1 MGRGRVSEEGD
12 VGLGGRVWGRISV
25 SAPSPELAAGQSR
38 SSRGLGRGRSSA
50 KPGPGSRHPAL
61 PCLAPSPRR
70 RTRPD
75 PAGSLALPGLPE
87 PCWGAPWGGRPGGNC
102 TPRAACSLGAA
113 PEPGLGWLCRTS
125 RSRSTSRGRRPPR
138 AACPACP
145 AWCAPSWGWYSQMP
159 SQPVLVYEVGF
170 LVCTAIGLLFIIFM
184 PLVGFCFCC
193 CRCCGNCGGTMYQ
206 KQSKRTGCR
215 RRALFASVLLVTT
228 LILAGNVCAFI
239 SNNRVSRAVNGS
251 FGALNTTLDNLGT
264 FVRSIPQQV
273 DFIIAS
279 SDVPV
284 SRANSSLQSESGHGG
299 LWGAGPPCCPP
310 PPVTDLVDRELR
322 AVNASGQSLQQLQ
335 GELSQNLSR
344 LQEQINR
351 TLQSCGQPC
360 ARVSVSGLAPEADF
374 SMVPDVIS
382 QLELLSNLTSAN
394 LSAALQQANETLNKT
409 PTRVEEQAQKVVAD
423 ARSQLAEVRRKIG
436 GVRSEIPVL
445 DTLGNVTAALDTIG
459 RRARDYEPQV
469 TTYDGYRWIVGIC
482 LCCLV
487 LLIVLCYLL
496 ALALGALGLK
506 PSALPTER
514 GCLANSGGDFFMAG
528 VGFSFLFSWL
538 LMLLVLVTF
547 LLGGNAYTLVCRP
560 WHSGQLLTFLE
571 TSDLTASFNL
581 SKMLGLQGGTVTLS
595 GVYNN
600 CQHNEPLWST
610 LHLGQAVPLDE
621 LLNIS
626 QYTSEITAAFDRL
639 NVSLDPV
646 TFLSPSQKQLLRDVG
661 ASGLQ
666 PNFTGALQQ
675 LERNVTQ
682 RDLLALAEQL
692 DALANGSDNPTTRQ
706 ELRQEASDLRQINGQ
721 IRSRFP
727 PEMVQINDTLQ
738 RIEDAQTFL
747 DTRAAEIVSNESRAF
762 LNTLLGYFRSYVDWA
777 KRTLTGEVGL
787 CEPAA
792 KTVDVAATVACS
804 YVVDSLNG
812 FWFSLGWCAM
822 FLLPGVILAVRLAK
836 FYRRMKIADVYESD
850 GETLEMSSSATLFKI
865 PRVKTRK

>member
-1 MGRGRVSEEGD
+1 MALQNLSQ
-12 VGLGGRVWGRISV
+12 
-25 SAPSPELAAGQSR
+25 PEYQ
-38 SSRGLGRGRSSA
+38 
-50 KPGPGSRHPAL
+50 PGP
-61 PCLAPSPRR
+61 AP
-70 RTRPD
+70 
-75 PAGSLALPGLPE
+75 PAGSLPGLSSMV
-87 PCWGAPWGGRPGGNC
+87 R
-102 TPRAACSLGAA
+102 SFLGLVQPNAF
-113 PEPGLGWLCRTS
+113 
-125 RSRSTSRGRRPPR
+125 
-138 AACPACP
+138 PAELLTNLIQQKSDITNP
-145 AWCAPSWGWYSQMP
+145 AVYKE
-159 SQPVLVYEVGF
+159 VLVYEVGF
-170 LVCTAIGLLFIIFM
+170 LVCTAIGLLFIILV

-228 LILAGNVCAFI
+228 LILAGNICAFI

-273 DFIIAS
+273 DFIITS

-284 SRANSSLQSESGHGG
+284 SRANGSLQNIGPILGGRIISEVGEEAY
-299 LWGAGPPCCPP
+299 GALASATRLLE
-310 PPVTDLVDRELR
+310 VTDLADRELR
-322 AVNASGQSLQQLQ
+322 AVNQSGLRLQQLQ
-335 GELSQNLSR
+335 RELTQNLSR
-344 LQEQINR
+344 LQERINR
-351 TLQSCGQPC
+351 TLQSCDPPC
-360 ARVSVSGLAPEADF
+360 TQVSVSGLAPDADF
-374 SMVPDVIS
+374 SMVPDVSS
-382 QLELLSNLTSAN
+382 QLELLNNLTNAN

-445 DTLGNVTAALDTIG
+445 DTLGNVTATLDTIG
-459 RRARDYEPQV
+459 RQAKEYEPQV
-469 TTYDGYRWIVGIC
+469 ATYDGYRWIVGIC

-496 ALALGALGLK
+496 ALVLGALGLK
-506 PSALPTER
+506 PSVLPTER
-514 GCLANSGGDFFMAG
+514 GCLSNSGGDFFMAG

-547 LLGGNAYTLVCRP
+547 LLGGNADTLVCRP
-560 WHSGQLLTFLE
+560 WHSGQLLPFLE

-581 SKMLGLQGGTVTLS
+581 SELLGLQGGTVTFS
-595 GVYNN
+595 SVYNN
-600 CQHNEPLWST
+600 CQHNEPVWRT
-610 LHLGQAVPLDE
+610 LQLGRAVPLDE

-626 QYTSEITAAFDRL
+626 QYTGEISAAFDRL

-682 RDLLALAEQL
+682 RDLLVLAEQL
-692 DALANGSDNPTTRQ
+692 EALANVSRNLTTRQ
-706 ELRQEASDLRQINGQ
+706 ELQEEASDLRQINGQ
-721 IRSRFP
+721 IQSRFL
-727 PEMVQINDTLQ
+727 PEMQTLNRSIRTLQATTPQVPAQINDTLQ

-747 DTRAAEIVSNESRAF
+747 DTRAAEIISNESRAF
-762 LNTLLGYFRSYVDWA
+762 LNTLLGYFNSYVDWA
-777 KRTLTGEVGL
+777 KSTLTGEVGL
-787 CEPAA
+787 CGPAA

-812 FWFSLGWCAM
+812 FWFSLGWCTM

-836 FYRRMKIADVYESD
+836 FYRRMKIADVYESN
-850 GETLEMSSSATLFKI
+850 GEALEMSPPATLFKI
-865 PRVKTRK
+865 PRVETRK

>member
-1 MGRGRVSEEGD
+1 MALQNLSQ
-12 VGLGGRVWGRISV
+12 
-25 SAPSPELAAGQSR
+25 PEYQ
-38 SSRGLGRGRSSA
+38 
-50 KPGPGSRHPAL
+50 PGP
-61 PCLAPSPRR
+61 AP
-70 RTRPD
+70 
-75 PAGSLALPGLPE
+75 PAGSLPGL
-87 PCWGAPWGGRPGGNC
+87 
-102 TPRAACSLGAA
+102 SSMVHSFLGLVQPNAF
-113 PEPGLGWLCRTS
+113 
-125 RSRSTSRGRRPPR
+125 
-138 AACPACP
+138 PAELLTNLIQQKSDITNP
-145 AWCAPSWGWYSQMP
+145 AVYKE
-159 SQPVLVYEVGF
+159 VLVYEVGF
-170 LVCTAIGLLFIIFM
+170 LVCTAIGLLFIILV

-228 LILAGNVCAFI
+228 LILAGNICAFI

-284 SRANSSLQSESGHGG
+284 SRANGSLQNIGPILGGRIISEVGEEAY
-299 LWGAGPPCCPP
+299 GALASATRLLE
-310 PPVTDLVDRELR
+310 VTDLADRELR
-322 AVNASGQSLQQLQ
+322 AVNESGLRLQQLQ
-335 GELSQNLSR
+335 RELTQNLSR
-344 LQEQINR
+344 LQERINR
-351 TLQSCGQPC
+351 TLQSCDPPC
-360 ARVSVSGLAPEADF
+360 AQVSVSGLAPDADF
-374 SMVPDVIS
+374 STVPDVSS
-382 QLELLSNLTSAN
+382 QLELLNNLTNAN

-409 PTRVEEQAQKVVAD
+409 PRRVEEQAQKVVAD

-445 DTLGNVTAALDTIG
+445 DTLGNVTATLDTIG
-459 RRARDYEPQV
+459 RRAKEYEPQV
-469 TTYDGYRWIVGIC
+469 ATYDSYRWIVGIC

-496 ALALGALGLK
+496 ALVLGALGLK
-506 PSALPTER
+506 PSVLPTER
-514 GCLANSGGDFFMAG
+514 GCLSNSGGDFFMAG

-547 LLGGNAYTLVCRP
+547 LLGGNADTLVCRP
-560 WHSGQLLTFLE
+560 WHSGQLLPFLE

-581 SKMLGLQGGTVTLS
+581 SEMLGLQGGTVTFS
-595 GVYNN
+595 SVYNN
-600 CQHNEPLWST
+600 CQHNEPVWRT
-610 LHLGQAVPLDE
+610 LQLGRAVPLDE

-626 QYTSEITAAFDRL
+626 QYTGEISAAFDRL

-692 DALANGSDNPTTRQ
+692 EGLANGSRNLTTRQ
-706 ELRQEASDLRQINGQ
+706 ELQEEASDLRQINGQ
-721 IRSRFP
+721 IQSRFL
-727 PEMVQINDTLQ
+727 PEMQTLNRSIRTLQATTPRVPAQINDTLQ

-747 DTRAAEIVSNESRAF
+747 DTRAAEIISNESRAF
-762 LNTLLGYFRSYVDWA
+762 LNTLLEYFNSYVDWA
-777 KRTLTGEVGL
+777 KSTLTGEVGL
-787 CEPAA
+787 CGPAA
-792 KTVDVAATVACS
+792 KTVDVAVTVACS

-812 FWFSLGWCAM
+812 FWFSLGWCTM

-836 FYRRMKIADVYESD
+836 FYRRMKIADVYESN
-850 GETLEMSSSATLFKI
+850 GEALEMSPSATLFKI
-865 PRVKTRK
+865 PRVETRK

>member
-1 MGRGRVSEEGD
+1 MALQNLSQ
-12 VGLGGRVWGRISV
+12 
-25 SAPSPELAAGQSR
+25 PEYQ
-38 SSRGLGRGRSSA
+38 
-50 KPGPGSRHPAL
+50 PGP
-61 PCLAPSPRR
+61 AP
-70 RTRPD
+70 
-75 PAGSLALPGLPE
+75 PAGSLPGLSSMV
-87 PCWGAPWGGRPGGNC
+87 R
-102 TPRAACSLGAA
+102 SFLGLVQPNAF
-113 PEPGLGWLCRTS
+113 
-125 RSRSTSRGRRPPR
+125 
-138 AACPACP
+138 PAELLTNLIQQKSDITNP
-145 AWCAPSWGWYSQMP
+145 AVYKE
-159 SQPVLVYEVGF
+159 VLVYEVGF
-170 LVCTAIGLLFIIFM
+170 LVCTAIGLLFIILM

-251 FGALNTTLDNLGT
+251 FGALNTTLDNLGI

-284 SRANSSLQSESGHGG
+284 SRANGSLQNIGPILGGRIISEVGEEAY
-299 LWGAGPPCCPP
+299 GALASATLLLE
-310 PPVTDLVDRELR
+310 VTDLADRELQ
-322 AVNASGQSLQQLQ
+322 AVNQSGLRLQQLQ
-335 GELSQNLSR
+335 GELNQNLSR
-344 LQEQINR
+344 LQDRINR
-351 TLQSCGQPC
+351 TLQSCDPPC
-360 ARVSVSGLAPEADF
+360 AQVSVSGLAPDADF
-374 SMVPDVIS
+374 RMVPDVGS
-382 QLELLSNLTSAN
+382 QLELLNNLTSAN

-459 RRARDYEPQV
+459 SRAKDYEPQV
-469 TTYDGYRWIVGIC
+469 ATYDRYRWIVGVC
-482 LCCLV
+482 LCCVV

-496 ALALGALGLK
+496 ALVLGALGLK
-506 PSALPTER
+506 PSVLPTER
-514 GCLANSGGDFFMAG
+514 CCLSNSGGDFFMAG

-547 LLGGNAYTLVCRP
+547 LLGGNADTLVCRP
-560 WHSGQLLTFLE
+560 WHSGQLLPFLE

-581 SKMLGLQGGTVTLS
+581 SEMLGLQGGTVTLS
-595 GVYNN
+595 SVYNN
-600 CQHNEPLWST
+600 CQHNEPLWRT
-610 LHLGQAVPLDE
+610 LQLGRAVSLDE

-626 QYTSEITAAFDRL
+626 QYTGEITAAFDQL

-692 DALANGSDNPTTRQ
+692 EALANVSRNLTMRQ
-706 ELRQEASDLRQINGQ
+706 QLQEEASDLRQINGQ
-721 IRSRFP
+721 IRSRFL
-727 PEMVQINDTLQ
+727 PEMETLNRSIRILQATTPKVPARINDTLQ

-747 DTRAAEIVSNESRAF
+747 DTRAAEIISNESRAF
-762 LNTLLGYFRSYVDWA
+762 LNTLLGYFNSYVDWA
-777 KRTLTGEVGL
+777 KSTLTGEVGL
-787 CEPAA
+787 CGPAA

-812 FWFSLGWCAM
+812 FWFSLGWCTM

-850 GETLEMSSSATLFKI
+850 GEALELSPSATLFKI
-865 PRVKTRK
+865 PRVETRK